1 MTFRRYARVLCAAVA
16 LSLAAGVAA
25 NAQSKQPTPA
35 AMLLAKELIELKG
48 ASTAYDPL
56 VAGVIEYHKNLFM
69 QTNPNLAKDLD
80 AVAAKLLKEME
91 PRKIE
96 MHQALTRIYATHFS
110 EQELKDILAFYRSPI
125 GKKLIAEE
133 PKAMEESMKTA
144 DDWSKKFA
152 EEIAAKFRS
161 EMRARGHNMI

>member
-1 MTFRRYARVLCAAVA
+1 MTFRRYARVLCAAAA
-16 LSLAAGVAA
+16 LSVTVAVAA
-25 NAQSKQPTPA
+25 SAQSKPTPA
-35 AMLLAKELIELKG
+35 ALLLAKELIELKG
-48 ASTAYDPL
+48 ASAAYDPL

-80 AVAAKLLKEME
+80 AVATKLLKEME

-96 MHQALTRIYATHFS
+96 MQQALTRIYATHFN
-110 EQELKDILAFYRSPI
+110 EQELKEILAFYRSPI
-125 GKKLIAEE
+125 GKKLVVEE

-144 DDWSKKFA
+144 DDWSQKFA
-152 EEIAAKFRS
+152 EEVAAKFRS